1 MRSAIIG
8 ASAAAL
14 DAGTTEATNAAN
26 ASAAAATLNATG
38 SQNDTPYSCADSR
51 YPAPTARGAPSTSP
65 MADTLER
72 PAQHHA
78 DHAAAIGAE
87 RHAQADLAPAARHGI
102 RRDAVEAD
110 RGEDQ
115 RNDAEQAGEAGDG
128 ALLVEGP
135 RHLFLERADVDHGQ
149 VGIRLGER
157 ARHEWLQRAL
167 RRVGHQQNAADV
179 VRGRL
184 HALHQRARR
193 SFTVCA
199 SDTKNIGRAGR
210 FS

>member
-26 ASAAAATLNATG
+26 ASAPAATLNATG

-65 MADTLER
+65 MPTRLER
-72 PAQHHA
+72 PTQHEA
-78 DHAAAIGAE
+78 DHVATIGAE
-87 RHAQADLAPAARHGI
+87 RHAHADLAPAARHGI
-102 RRDAVEAD
+102 GRDAVEAD
-110 RGEDQ
+110 RGEHQ
-115 RNDAEQAGEAGDG
+115 RNDAEEAGKAGHG

-135 RHLFLERADVDHGQ
+135 RHLFLERADGVHGQ

-157 ARHEWLQRAL
+157 ARHEWLQCAL
-167 RRVGHQQNAADV
+167 RRAASLS
-179 VRGRL
+179 RMPP
-184 HALHQRARR
+184 
-193 SFTVCA
+193 T
-199 SDTKNIGRAGR
+199 
-210 FS
+210 